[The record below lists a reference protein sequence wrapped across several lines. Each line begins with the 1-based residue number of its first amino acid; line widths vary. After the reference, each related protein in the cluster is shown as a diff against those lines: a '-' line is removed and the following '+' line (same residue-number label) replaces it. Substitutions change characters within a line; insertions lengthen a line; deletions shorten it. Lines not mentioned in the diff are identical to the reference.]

1 MMRPGLKTILEAMLF
16 VAERPLTPQ
25 ELHGLLPEFSMGEIR
40 DSLRILQ
47 AEYEQNGR
55 GWELKEVGG
64 AFRLQSR
71 SELKE
76 WVLRLKGVCAQR
88 LSRGALETLSIIAY
102 KQPVSRAEIEYI
114 RGVDV
119 SANLRVLLDKKFIKI
134 AGRKDTPGR
143 PLLYGTT
150 KYFLEFFGLRD
161 ISDLP
166 ALSELEDSG
175 ASSPIVLNYVVN

>member
-1 MMRPGLKTILEAMLF
+1 
-16 VAERPLTPQ
+16 
-25 ELHGLLPEFSMGEIR
+25 
-40 DSLRILQ
+40 
-47 AEYEQNGR
+47 
-55 GWELKEVGG
+55 
-64 AFRLQSR
+64 
-71 SELKE
+71 
-76 WVLRLKGVCAQR
+76 